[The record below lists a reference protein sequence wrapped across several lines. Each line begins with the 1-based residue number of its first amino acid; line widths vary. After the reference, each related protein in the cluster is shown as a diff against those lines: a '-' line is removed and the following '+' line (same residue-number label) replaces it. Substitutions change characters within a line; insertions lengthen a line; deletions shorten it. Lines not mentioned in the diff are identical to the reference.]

1 MSQSFIHKTAK
12 VGQGS
17 IYGDGCHVSANA
29 VIGSNCRI
37 GHNVIIHEDTVIGD
51 NVRIDDGAII
61 GKMPMRSV
69 NSAITKDEQLPAAQI
84 GNGCLIGSH
93 CVIYRGCNLDE
104 EILVADLATVRENVT
119 IGAKTI
125 VGRGV
130 AIENFCTIGKFCKLE
145 TNAYITA
152 HSVLGDRVFV
162 SPCVATSNDN
172 YAGRSE
178 ERKKHYKGVTVEKGG
193 RIGVHATILP
203 GKVIHEDGLVAAGAL
218 LTKDCPAKEVVAGIP
233 AKHKGPVPDDQLLE
247 NQGWEE

>member
-1 MSQSFIHKTAK
+1 MNQSSIHKSAKIGKDTTYGLYCHFGAK
-12 VGQGS
+12 VT
-17 IYGDGCHVSANA
+17 
-29 VIGSNCRI
+29 IGTGCRI
-37 GHNVIIHEDTVIGD
+37 GHHVVIHDDTVVGD

-61 GKMPMRSV
+61 GKRPMRSV
-69 NSAITKDEQLPAAQI
+69 NSAITKEDDLPAAQI
-84 GNGCLIGSH
+84 GSGCLIGSH
-93 CVIYRGCNLDE
+93 CVIYRGCRLDE
-104 EILVADLATVRENVT
+104 QVLIADLATVRENVT
-119 IGAKTI
+119 IGAMTI

-130 AIENFCTIGKFCKLE
+130 AVENFCTIGKYCKLE

-178 ERKKHYKGVTVEKGG
+178 ERKKHYKGVTIKKGG

-203 GKVIHEDGLVAAGAL
+203 GKTINEDGMVAAGAL
-218 LTKDCPAKEVVAGIP
+218 LTKDCPAKEVYAGIP
-233 AKHKGPVPDDQLLE
+233 AKHKGPVPKEQLLE